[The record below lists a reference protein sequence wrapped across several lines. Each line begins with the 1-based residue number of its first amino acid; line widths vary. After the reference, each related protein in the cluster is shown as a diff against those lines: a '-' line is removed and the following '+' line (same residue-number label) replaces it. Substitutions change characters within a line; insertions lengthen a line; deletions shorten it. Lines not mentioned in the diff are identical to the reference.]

1 MKVAIG
7 GQGSAFAL
15 KEAVKE
21 VLIEKGFE
29 VYDAGQTDPA
39 DNSHY
44 FLDTVE
50 AVAEK
55 IKSGACERGILMCGS
70 GTGVSLAANKIK
82 GIYCVPSESLFTAER
97 IYPFNQVNVMSMGA
111 MVVTPQKAC
120 EMAVAFLTSSC
131 DGGALTH
138 IQSLEEKYFK

>member
-39 DNSHY
+39 DNNHY

-70 GTGVSLAANKIK
+70 GAGVSLAANKIK

-138 IQSLEEKYFK
+138 IQRLEEKYFK